1 MNVYIQRDLCQ
12 PKRNDAFKDIIAFL
26 ALFKRKLIEIRSL
39 ISTLNES
46 FKLIR
51 WYKSF

>member
-1 MNVYIQRDLCQ
+1 MYTSKEIYANQKEMMLSKISLR
-12 PKRNDAFKDIIAFL
+12 FF

>member
-39 ISTLNES
+39 IQHTKRK
-46 FKLIR
+46 F
-51 WYKSF
+51 